1 MTATSINRRAFIG
14 GGALVAAA
22 GVATL
27 AGCTGDDAGLAGA
40 PSAPPTDLGSWDN
53 VRAQFAVDPGLAHF
67 AAFVLATHSA
77 PVRTAIDHWRAELDA
92 DVEKALADGRDHD
105 GATRSAAGRYLG
117 VGSHEIALTDSTTM
131 GLGLVYH
138 GLDLRPGDH
147 VLTTTHDFY
156 STHESLRLAAERSG
170 AEVEKIALYDLPAS
184 ASVDAIVARLERML
198 RPTTR
203 VVALTWV
210 HSGTGVKLPVREI
223 TDLLAAHNAERDP
236 AQRILFCLDAI
247 HGMGAED
254 AGPVELG
261 CDVFISGTHKW
272 LFGPRGTGIVWA
284 NIDAGAA
291 IAPIIP
297 PFDAPNIGNWLFDRN
312 VPSPFALGNTPGGYQ
327 AFEHRWAMADAF
339 EFHLGIGRDRVAVR
353 TRELATRLKDG
364 LADVPGVRLMT
375 PRDPELSSGLVCL
388 DVDGRDPFDVV
399 TALRD
404 EHKIVA
410 SVTPYR
416 TPYVRFGPS
425 IVTSPEQV
433 DAAIAAVSE
442 LA

>member
-1 MTATSINRRAFIG
+1 SINRRAFIG
-14 GGALVAAA
+14 GGAAAVAAA

-27 AGCTGDDAGLAGA
+27 TGCTGDDAGQAGA
-40 PSAPPTDLGSWDN
+40 PSAPPTDLSSWDN
-53 VRAQFAVDPGLAHF
+53 IRAQFAVDPGLAHF
-67 AAFVLATHSA
+67 AAFVLATHPA
-77 PVRTAIDHWRAELDA
+77 PVRAAIDRWRAELDA

-105 GATRSAAGRYLG
+105 EATRSAAGRYLG

-138 GLDLRPGDH
+138 GLDLQPGDH

-156 STHESLRLAAERSG
+156 STHESLRLVAERSG
-170 AEVEKIALYDLPAS
+170 AEVEKIELYDPPAS
-184 ASVDAIVARLERML
+184 ASVDAMVARLEGAL
-198 RPTTR
+198 RRPTR

-210 HSGTGVKLPVREI
+210 HSSTGVKLPVREI
-223 TDLLAAHNAERDP
+223 ADLLAAHNAERDP
-236 AQRILFCLDAI
+236 AQRILFCLDAV

-254 AGPVELG
+254 TGPVELG

-272 LFGPRGTGIVWA
+272 LFGPRGTGIIWA
-284 NIDAGAA
+284 STDAGSA

-297 PFDAPNIGNWLFDRN
+297 PFDAPNIGNWLFDRDE
-312 VPSPFALGNTPGGYQ
+312 PSPFALGNTPGGYQ

-339 EFHLGIGRDRVAVR
+339 EFHLSMGRDRVAAR

-364 LADVPGVRLMT
+364 LAELLGVHLVT
-375 PRDPELSSGLVCL
+375 PRDPALSSGLVCV

-404 EHKIVA
+404 EHKVVA

-416 TPYVRFGPS
+416 TPYV
-425 IVTSPEQV
+425 
-433 DAAIAAVSE
+433 
-442 LA
+442 